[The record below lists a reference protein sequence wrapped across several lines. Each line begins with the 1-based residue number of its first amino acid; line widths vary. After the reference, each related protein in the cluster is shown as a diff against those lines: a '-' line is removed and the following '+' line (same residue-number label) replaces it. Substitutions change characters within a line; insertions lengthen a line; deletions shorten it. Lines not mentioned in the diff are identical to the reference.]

1 MHVRS
6 SLHLKYLE
14 VEILALRY
22 LDVKLL
28 FCEDLRH
35 GKD

>member
-6 SLHLKYLE
+6 SLDLKYLE

-28 FCEDLRH
+28 FCENQGY